1 MSLYSILAL
10 PRGWME
16 IPSGGSVFTSLDA
29 SKDSSS
35 LGLTDSQKRLYYY
48 DGNNFLYV
56 HNPSSRDVKVSGG
69 SDGAYAV
76 DSDGL
81 AFVRYIVN
89 RFSGHQ
95 NL

>member
-1 MSLYSILAL
+1 M
-10 PRGWME
+10 
-16 IPSGGSVFTSLDA
+16 
-29 SKDSSS
+29 
-35 LGLTDSQKRLYYY
+35 
-48 DGNNFLYV
+48 YV

-69 SDGAYAV
+69 RDGAYAV